1 MLSLSIDTKRFL
13 TAAVRVL
20 SPRDLSPVLPVTQ
33 PVRPLT
39 PPSPGVTE
47 TARLPADRWSSPME
61 EGYAPRSVFV
71 KVGGQ

>member
-1 MLSLSIDTKRFL
+1 MMSIDTKRLL

-20 SPRDLSPVLPVTQ
+20 SPGSTGPVLPVTQ
-33 PVRPLT
+33 PVRPVT

-61 EGYAPRSVFV
+61 EGRAPRSVYV
-71 KVGGQ
+71 PVTGVW